1 MMPLPDGSQLRLT
14 IARYHTPSGRII
26 QSPYEEGAADK
37 YYKAIYDR
45 YSRGEYFSRDSIQ
58 FPDSLK
64 YKTLLKERTVYGGGG
79 IMPDIFIPA
88 DTTGYSVYYGT
99 IARQGIILDFM
110 NEEADKNR
118 EKWRVKYPDF
128 NSFVKMFNSDG
139 SVTESLIE
147 YAQKRGVARN
157 DEQISVSRGEI
168 EIFVKA
174 LAARALFGA
183 EGYFKVVNF
192 GGDPVFEKALESVS
206 GS

>member
-1 MMPLPDGSQLRLT
+1 
-14 IARYHTPSGRII
+14 
-26 QSPYEEGAADK
+26 
-37 YYKAIYDR
+37 
-45 YSRGEYFSRDSIQ
+45 
-58 FPDSLK
+58 
-64 YKTLLKERTVYGGGG
+64 
-79 IMPDIFIPA
+79 
-88 DTTGYSVYYGT
+88 
-99 IARQGIILDFM
+99 
-110 NEEADKNR
+110 
-118 EKWRVKYPDF
+118 
-128 NSFVKMFNSDG
+128 MFNSDG